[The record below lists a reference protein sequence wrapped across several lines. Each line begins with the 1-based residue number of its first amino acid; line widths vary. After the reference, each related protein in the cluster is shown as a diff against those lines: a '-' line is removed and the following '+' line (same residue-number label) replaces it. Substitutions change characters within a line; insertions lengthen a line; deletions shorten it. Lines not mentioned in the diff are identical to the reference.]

1 MTEEAEAL
9 FETRGP
15 LGLVT
20 LNRPKALNALSL
32 NMIRLID
39 TQLRVWAEDDAIK
52 AIVLLGAGE
61 KAFCA
66 GGDVVSLAKEWDG
79 VEQLRKDFFRE
90 EYILNTLIHTYPK
103 PYIPLVDGISMGGGV
118 GMSVHGSHRVVSEKV
133 KFAMPETTIGLFPD
147 VGGTWFLPKLRG
159 EVGAYL
165 ALTNAQLRA
174 PDVVYAGVY
183 DSFVPSA
190 DLPALLDELAGADWQ
205 AGDGHATA
213 SRVID
218 GFQKHPGEPTLAQ
231 HQAVIDRCFG
241 YDSLPEILDALDAD
255 GSDFAAT
262 AAQAIRD
269 KSPLMSSVTL
279 RQLRK
284 GAPLSFEDCMILEYR
299 MTQACMAGT
308 EFFEGVR
315 ALLIDKDKNPKWSPA
330 NLEDVTE
337 EMIERHFAP
346 LGADDLAL

>member
-15 LGLVT
+15 IGLVT
-20 LNRPKALNALSL
+20 LNRPKALNSLTL

-39 TQLRVWAEDDAIK
+39 AQLRAWADDDAVK
-52 AIVLLGAGE
+52 AIVLLGAGD

-66 GGDVVSLAKEWDG
+66 GGDVVSLAKEWEG

-133 KFAMPETTIGLFPD
+133 MFAMPETTIGLFPD

-159 EVGAYL
+159 EVGTYL
-165 ALTNAQLRA
+165 ALTNSRLKA

-190 DLPALLDELAGADWQ
+190 ELPSLLDALATADWQ
-205 AGDGHATA
+205 GDLHEAA
-213 SRVID
+213 ARVID
-218 GFQKHPGEPTLAQ
+218 GFQDHPGEPTLAA
-231 HQAVIDRCFG
+231 HQAVIDNCFG
-241 YDSLPEILDALDAD
+241 YDSLPEILAALDAD
-255 GSDFAAT
+255 GSDFAMQ

-330 NLEDVTE
+330 DLADVTE
-337 EMIERHFAP
+337 AMIERHFAP
-346 LGADDLAL
+346 LGEADLKL